1 MEKTMVIKGM
11 MCAHCSGRVEKARS
25 AIEGVSAVEMSLEG
39 KSATLTLS
47 KDVDDQVLTDAVTQ
61 AGYEVVSVQ

>member
-1 MEKTMVIKGM
+1 MNKTRKIEGM
-11 MCAHCSGRVEKARS
+11 MCAHCTGRVEKALS
-25 AIEGVSAVEMSLEG
+25 AIDGVSAVEMSLEG

-47 KDVDDQVLTDAVTQ
+47 KDVDNKILTDAVTE